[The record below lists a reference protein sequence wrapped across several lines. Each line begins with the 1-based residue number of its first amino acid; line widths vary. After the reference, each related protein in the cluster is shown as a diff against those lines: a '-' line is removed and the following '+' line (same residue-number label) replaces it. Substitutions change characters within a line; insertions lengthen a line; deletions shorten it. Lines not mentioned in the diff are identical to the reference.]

1 MINTMKTFLITIV
14 AICFSF
20 SAFAQSVL
28 SENDAIQIA
37 LKNNQLLKS
46 GEYQVAMQK
55 QMKNTAY
62 DFGKTNFTWMH
73 GQFNSI
79 LKDNNYT
86 ITQSIPFPTSLA
98 SHSKLASA
106 QVEGAEIQLTMTK
119 NDLVKE
125 VRSTYHQLAYVI
137 AIQKELV
144 IQDSVFAKF
153 ANATQ
158 VRYRV
163 GEGTLLEK
171 TTAEMQALEIK
182 NQLVQNESDIGIY
195 KRQLQTLLNTRDD
208 IDISFSISKIA
219 PSEVVPT
226 ATTNPQLHLLKQEIT
241 IADRSRRVENNKL
254 LPDILVGYFS
264 QSLIGFQRVNNNDVY
279 FDKNDRFTGFELGV
293 SLPLWFV
300 PQRSKAKAA
309 ALQQESSLKKYEF
322 YQNQIEGEM
331 QRAQLELAKNET
343 SLQYYESNANPN
355 AALIITQAQK
365 AFQEGEIGYLEFFQ
379 AINQAR
385 SIKLNYLQ
393 TLNQYNQ
400 AAIQMDYLAGNF

>member
-1 MINTMKTFLITIV
+1 MKTFQFIIL
-14 AICFSF
+14 ALCFSVY
-20 SAFAQSVL
+20 AFGQQSL
-28 SENDAIQIA
+28 SENDAIQMA

-55 QMKNTAY
+55 QMKNVAL

-79 LKDNNYT
+79 LNDNNYT
-86 ITQSIPFPTSLA
+86 ITQSIPFPTSIV

-106 QVEGAEIQLTMTK
+106 QAEGAEMQLTMTK
-119 NDLVKE
+119 NELVKE
-125 VRSTYHQLAYVI
+125 VRSTYQQLAYVI
-137 AIQKELV
+137 ALQQEFIT
-144 IQDSVFAKF
+144 QDSVFTQF
-153 ANATQ
+153 ANATS

-171 TTAEMQALEIK
+171 TTAEMQALEIR
-182 NQLVQNESDIGIY
+182 NQLIQNQSDIFIY
-195 KRQLQTLLNTRDD
+195 KRQLQTLLNTKET
-208 IDISFSISKIA
+208 IDLSDPISL
-219 PSEVVPT
+219 VVPQENT
-226 ATTNPQLHLLKQEIT
+226 PTSETNPQLHLLKQEIT
-241 IADRSRRVENNKL
+241 IADRTRRVENNKL

-264 QSLIGFQRVNNNDVY
+264 QSLIGFQRINNNDVF

-322 YQNQIEGEM
+322 YQNQIEGEL
-331 QRAQLELAKNET
+331 QRAQLELAKHET

-355 AALIITQAQK
+355 ATLIIAQAQK

-385 SIKLNYLQ
+385 TIKLNYLK